1 MNDIEK
7 SNKKALLYSQ
17 SESIEIA
24 KQKLELAEKQ
34 DERLYTL
41 ASKEQDEKHLQ
52 IRREWIFLYIILSLI
67 VVAIISLFFF
77 TGREYL
83 ADAVKIILAFISG
96 LSLGKFKLFSK

>member
-1 MNDIEK
+1 MSDIEK

-41 ASKEQDEKHLQ
+41 ASKEQSEKHLQ
-52 IRREWIFLYIILSLI
+52 RKREWKLLYIILFLI
-67 VVAIISLFFF
+67 VIAITSLFWF
-77 TGREYL
+77 TGTEYL
-83 ADAVKIILAFISG
+83 ADAVKIILGFISG
-96 LSLGKFKLFSK
+96 LSMGKFKLFSK